1 MKIEPC
7 LYCGAELEINDENE
21 GIAWCPTEGCPY
33 FAFTVDPV
41 LSAHNRL
48 SRIVRAAETY
58 VRVRHQYVKDVLAGG
73 EFEVENVDGAM
84 AVSIADRALVD
95 AVEGGAE

>member
-48 SRIVRAAETY
+48 SRIVRAAEEWA
-58 VRVRHQYVKDVLAGG
+58 RLLPHGPSGEYVKA
-73 EFEVENVDGAM
+73 VD
-84 AVSIADRALVD
+84 ALCA
-95 AVEGGAE
+95 AVEGGRSDG

>member
-1 MKIEPC
+1 MKVEPC
-7 LYCGAELEINDENE
+7 PFCGSEVNVDTLERISCPNCCYRGGVLLESNE
-21 GIAWCPTEGCPY
+21 C
-33 FAFTVDPV
+33 
-41 LSAHNRL
+41 HNRL

-95 AVEGGAE
+95 AVEGGRAE

>member
-48 SRIVRAAETY
+48 SRIVRAAEEY
-58 VRVRHQYVKDVLAGG
+58 VMAREAIPG
-73 EFEVENVDGAM
+73 EVFAEFGDDS
-84 AVSIADRALVD
+84 VSFPAYEELKD